1 MRPVLG
7 ASFIFALMSSAALAQ
22 STPPPGGVSPSLG
35 QPQDNAHPAPPPA
48 PQAGLDADEDGDM
61 NGARGREGRWP
72 HHRPPPPSKAARF
85 RVEAGDI
92 TLGMKCPEDEPLK
105 ACQDFA
111 LQLLDKAG
119 SVATRH

>member
-1 MRPVLG
+1 MKTVLG
-7 ASFIFALMSSAALAQ
+7 ASLIFALMSSVALAQ
-22 STPPPGGVSPSLG
+22 PTPPAGGDPPPA
-35 QPQDNAHPAPPPA
+35 QPQDTAHPAPPPP
-48 PQAGLDADEDGDM
+48 PQAGRDADDDGEMD
-61 NGARGREGRWP
+61 GARGHEARWP

-119 SVATRH
+119 SVATRR

>member
-1 MRPVLG
+1 MKTVLG
-7 ASFIFALMSSAALAQ
+7 ASLIFALMSSVALAQ
-22 STPPPGGVSPSLG
+22 PTPPAGGDPPPA
-35 QPQDNAHPAPPPA
+35 QPQDTAHPAPPP
-48 PQAGLDADEDGDM
+48 QAGRDADDDGEMD
-61 NGARGREGRWP
+61 GARGHEARWS

-119 SVATRH
+119 SVATRR